1 MPSAVDVAL
10 NTTVAGFVLPVS
22 LLLLLLLMLAT
33 TVTAGVAPSRQAV
46 RRVLERLPQQQLAS
60 LGDLGVLTDVGRVLK
75 CT

>member
-22 LLLLLLLMLAT
+22 LLLLLMLAT
-33 TVTAGVAPSRQAV
+33 TVTTGVVPSKQAV